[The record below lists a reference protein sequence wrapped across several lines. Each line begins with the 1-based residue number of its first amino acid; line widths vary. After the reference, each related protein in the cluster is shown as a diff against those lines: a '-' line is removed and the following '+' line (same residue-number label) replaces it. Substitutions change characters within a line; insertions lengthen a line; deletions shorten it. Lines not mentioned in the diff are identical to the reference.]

1 MREDRIPQMASSDAI
16 FKALSD
22 KGYLKKRGLT
32 LWALCPN
39 ERGLDR
45 ALEAGCKAIAVFTGA
60 SDTFTQKNI
69 GMDVKASMKVFET
82 VTRRALDHKI
92 RVRAYVSVVWGCPYE
107 GRVKANNVIK
117 QTRKLIDM
125 GIEQVSLGDTI
136 GVATP
141 REWSIC
147 CQTQAEITL
156 TRSRATSRHAR
167 HRVLNCLAAVGFG
180 VRTLDCRAGLAVQL
194 RAGCVGQRRRRPVY
208 MLGAWA
214 FARA

>member
-141 REWSIC
+141 RGWSIC
-147 CQTQAEITL
+147 CQTQAEITRDQVAGHFT
-156 TRSRATSRHAR
+156 TR
-167 HRVLNCLAAVGFG
+167 AAPRG
-180 VRTLDCRAGLAVQL
+180 
-194 RAGCVGQRRRRPVY
+194 
-208 MLGAWA
+208 
-214 FARA
+214 